1 MTGPTVPTEAVES
14 DARVHLAWLMY
25 CWKEGYTNAEDRAV
39 LPNWL
44 LEPDELLHRDDV
56 ALRPHLLA
64 MADEVLAAAAPVLQA
79 QERERLKR
87 VIEAKRDAFGP
98 TQALAWSQGM
108 SAAAFI
114 CSLAVPEEPGDLQP
128 NRCRLT
134 PGPHDPHEWPGAVT
148 GKPYWCDGRNNPVI
162 NRGAN

>member
-1 MTGPTVPTEAVES
+1 MTVPTVPSEAVE
-14 DARVHLAWLMY
+14 A
-25 CWKEGYTNAEDRAV
+25 
-39 LPNWL
+39 
-44 LEPDELLHRDDV
+44 
-56 ALRPHLLA
+56 ALNSLLA
-64 MADEVLAAAAPVLQA
+64 EPCFPDFLYEPARASAAQIAEVRQANLEAVERAFAAAVPVLQA